1 MSRTSSEP
9 APGAGP
15 ADSLEVEVKFLAPDL
30 PALRRR
36 LLELGAQP
44 SHPRV
49 FERNERFETA
59 DTALLQ
65 RGELLRLR
73 QDAGVRL
80 TFKGPAAED
89 ATSEVKVRE
98 EIEVAVADFDT
109 MSAILQRLGFAPVQ
123 TYEKYRETFDW
134 NDVEVVLD
142 EMPYGDFVE
151 LEGPEASIREAADR
165 LSLDWSARITT
176 NYLALMAH
184 LQAAYGLAFDD
195 LTFANFAEVEATVA
209 ALAREHPEALR
220 E

>member
-1 MSRTSSEP
+1 MSRPSSEP
-9 APGAGP
+9 EAAGP
-15 ADSLEVEVKFLAPDL
+15 ADSLEVEVKFLVTEL

-36 LLELGAQP
+36 LLAVGARP
-44 SHPRV
+44 AHPRV

-59 DTALLQ
+59 DAALLQ

-80 TFKGPAAED
+80 TFKGPSAED
-89 ATSEVKVRE
+89 ASSEVKVRE

-123 TYEKYRETFDW
+123 TYEKYRETFHLHDL
-134 NDVEVVLD
+134 EVVLD
-142 EMPYGDFVE
+142 EMPYGDFIE
-151 LEGPEASIREAADR
+151 LEGPESSIRAAADQ
-165 LSLDWSARITT
+165 LGLDWSERITT

-184 LQAAYGLAFDD
+184 MKAAYSLTFDD
-195 LTFANFAEVEATVA
+195 LTFANFADVDARVA
-209 ALAREHPEALR
+209 ALAQQQPEALR